1 MPRTPTSPVLA
12 AAQLSAD
19 GVPPLTAKRKGKR
32 AAAEEPQ
39 AAAEAA
45 ETEAAPPVKRKAKRA
60 AAEEASK
67 PAEEPQ
73 AAAETAA
80 TEAPRP
86 KKARKAAKAEA
97 QEPQAPAAAAEAPA
111 EVPAAG
117 AEASDGPLD
126 AEAFRAKFHITSA
139 KEGQQLPDPVQSFEE
154 APFGKK
160 VQKAL
165 RAAGFTA
172 PSPIQA
178 QGWPAAVTGKDLVA
192 VAKTGSGKTLA
203 FLLPAFKLI
212 AETEAA
218 GGASGGSSAAKPPVL
233 VLAPTRE
240 LATQI
245 EAECSKFAKF
255 AKVRSLAVFG
265 GVPKGPQAQ
274 AMRENPQVL
283 VATPGRL
290 QDLMEMKAVSLK
302 AVQLLVLDEA
312 DRMLDMGF
320 AGDMET
326 VSSQVRPERQMAFFS
341 ATWPKA
347 VQALACEFCS
357 DAPVRIRIGGPSA
370 EAAGVAEEDG
380 EGEVMP
386 VARETIVQDVI
397 VFDDKEEKMDW
408 DKIEEE
414 KMARIKRHVQRVCSD
429 DPESKV
435 LIFVN
440 EKGQVDKLSNDL
452 WDQGFHA
459 DGIHSGRRQDLRL
472 EVLERFRQGK
482 VRILVATDVI
492 GRGLDI
498 PKVSHVIIHTMG
510 NVDDYV
516 HRIGRTG
523 RGKDGKGHALV
534 FFEYYH
540 NRPHCAERLIGVLER
555 AKQAVPPQLRR
566 IAEEVESG
574 ERSGKAWDRNG
585 RSSWGSGGWK
595 DKESGGGGWKDGGW
609 KSGGWKEAGWRSGGW
624 KESSGGSSRSGFDAA
639 P

>member
-1 MPRTPTSPVLA
+1 
-12 AAQLSAD
+12 
-19 GVPPLTAKRKGKR
+19 
-32 AAAEEPQ
+32 
-39 AAAEAA
+39 
-45 ETEAAPPVKRKAKRA
+45 
-60 AAEEASK
+60 
-67 PAEEPQ
+67 
-73 AAAETAA
+73 
-80 TEAPRP
+80 
-86 KKARKAAKAEA
+86 
-97 QEPQAPAAAAEAPA
+97 
-111 EVPAAG
+111 
-117 AEASDGPLD
+117 
-126 AEAFRAKFHITSA
+126 
-139 KEGQQLPDPVQSFEE
+139 
-154 APFGKK
+154 
-160 VQKAL
+160 
-165 RAAGFTA
+165 
-172 PSPIQA
+172 
-178 QGWPAAVTGKDLVA
+178 
-192 VAKTGSGKTLA
+192 
-203 FLLPAFKLI
+203 
-212 AETEAA
+212 
-218 GGASGGSSAAKPPVL
+218 
-233 VLAPTRE
+233 
-240 LATQI
+240 
-245 EAECSKFAKF
+245 
-255 AKVRSLAVFG
+255 
-265 GVPKGPQAQ
+265 
-274 AMRENPQVL
+274 
-283 VATPGRL
+283 
-290 QDLMEMKAVSLK
+290 
-302 AVQLLVLDEA
+302 VLDEA

>member
-320 AGDMET
+320 EPEIAKILTET
-326 VSSQVRPERQMAFFS
+326 PKERQTLLFT

-347 VQALACEFCS
+347 VKKIAANYLKEDFLHVNVGQTEELAANRSVTQEFHKRN
-357 DAPVRIRIGGPSA
+357 D
-370 EAAGVAEEDG
+370 EE
-380 EGEVMP
+380 
-386 VARETIVQDVI
+386 
-397 VFDDKEEKMDW
+397 KEET
-408 DKIEEE
+408 
-414 KMARIKRHVQRVCSD
+414 
-429 DPESKV
+429 
-435 LIFVN
+435 
-440 EKGQVDKLSNDL
+440 L
-452 WDQGFHA
+452 W
-459 DGIHSGRRQDLRL
+459 
-472 EVLERFRQGK
+472 
-482 VRILVATDVI
+482 RILDSLPDSAKLICFANTKRRIDSLAKAFSSRGYDLAAVHGDKAQRERDRELAEFASGKCWLLFATDVCA
-492 GRGLDI
+492 RGLDI
-498 PKVSHVIIHTMG
+498 KEVTHVVNYDMARD
-510 NVDDYV
+510 VESYV

-523 RGKDGKGHALV
+523 RAGNSGTSITFWNEDYDMECAPALV
-534 FFEYYH
+534 
-540 NRPHCAERLIGVLER
+540 
-555 AKQAVPPQLRR
+555 K
-566 IAEEVESG
+566 IA
-574 ERSGKAWDRNG
+574 
-585 RSSWGSGGWK
+585 
-595 DKESGGGGWKDGGW
+595 
-609 KSGGWKEAGWRSGGW
+609 KEAGQEVPDWLEKAAAKQKQVKNKGWRY
-624 KESSGGSSRSGFDAA
+624 
-639 P
+639 